1 MDFLKTIMNEISGD
15 NSSEVGN
22 LTKALLSN
30 SGDKGVLLDTVVNT
44 IKEKGMEDNVESWIG
59 TGDNK
64 AISANQL
71 NDALGSDLMSSL
83 SQKTGI
89 PEKELSGMLSTLLP
103 VVVNQLTP
111 QGKAEGDNGS
121 LVSTGLGLLK
131 GFL

>member
-71 NDALGSDLMSSL
+71 NDALGSDLMSTL
-83 SQKTGI
+83 SEKTVI
-89 PEKELSGMLSTLLP
+89 PEKELSGMLSTFP
-103 VVVNQLTP
+103 
-111 QGKAEGDNGS
+111 
-121 LVSTGLGLLK
+121 
-131 GFL
+131 

>member
-22 LTKALLSN
+22 LAKALLSN

-44 IKEKGMEDNVESWIG
+44 IKEKGMEDSVESWIG

-71 NDALGSDLMSSL
+71 NDALGSDLMSTL
-83 SQKTGI
+83 SEKTGI
-89 PEKELSGMLSTLLP
+89 PEKELGGMLSTLLP

-111 QGKAEGDNGS
+111 KGKTEGDNGS

>member
-44 IKEKGMEDNVESWIG
+44 IKEKGMEDSVESWIG

-71 NDALGSDLMSSL
+71 NDALGSDLMSTL
-83 SQKTGI
+83 SEKTGI
-89 PEKELSGMLSTLLP
+89 PEKELGGMLSTLLP

-111 QGKAEGDNGS
+111 QGKVEGDSGS

>member
-15 NSSEVGN
+15 NSSEIGN
-22 LTKALLSN
+22 LTKTLLSN
-30 SGDKGVLLDTVVNT
+30 NGDKGVLLDTVVNT

-71 NDALGSDLMSSL
+71 
-83 SQKTGI
+83 
-89 PEKELSGMLSTLLP
+89 
-103 VVVNQLTP
+103 P
-111 QGKAEGDNGS
+111 QGKAEGNNGS

>member
-44 IKEKGMEDNVESWIG
+44 IKEKGMEDSVESWIG

-71 NDALGSDLMSSL
+71 NDALGSDLMSTL
-83 SQKTGI
+83 SEKTGI

-111 QGKAEGDNGS
+111 QGKVEGDSGS

>member
-15 NSSEVGN
+15 NSSEIGN
-22 LTKALLSN
+22 LTKTLLSN
-30 SGDKGVLLDTVVNT
+30 NGDKGVLLDTVVNT

-71 NDALGSDLMSSL
+71 NDALGTDLMSSL

-111 QGKAEGDNGS
+111 QGKVEGNNGS